1 MAWAVYCTMNFPKWF
16 KIPSLLF
23 CYLSSWS
30 FSVALSGSFILLE
43 YAWIGWMICHIRL
56 HDTRKTSVFYN
67 IEDKKVA
74 DAANSSSSVRM
85 TISSIKILTQ
95 ISEIYDC
102 FHKVNSCTRLF
113 LVLISS
119 ELHMSTAFW
128 CHNHGSLTNW
138 EQYLSHCSFSTDTV
152 TTK

>member
-1 MAWAVYCTMNFPKWF
+1 MVENPFFAILLLVKLKFFYC
-16 KIPSLLF
+16 PS
-23 CYLSSWS
+23 C
-30 FSVALSGSFILLE
+30 SFILLE
-43 YAWIGWMICHIRL
+43 YAWIGWMICHICL
-56 HDTRKTSVFYN
+56 LDTRKVSIFYN

-74 DAANSSSSVRM
+74 DAANSSSVRM

-113 LVLISS
+113 LVLIRS
-119 ELHMSTAFW
+119 ELHMSTALW

-138 EQYLSHCSFSTDTV
+138 EQYLSHCSFSTKNVVQMTHLCDFICV
-152 TTK
+152 QRLAS

>member
-1 MAWAVYCTMNFPKWF
+1 
-16 KIPSLLF
+16 
-23 CYLSSWS
+23 
-30 FSVALSGSFILLE
+30 
-43 YAWIGWMICHIRL
+43 MICHIRL

-119 ELHMSTAFW
+119 ELHMSTAF
-128 CHNHGSLTNW
+128 
-138 EQYLSHCSFSTDTV
+138 
-152 TTK
+152 